1 MKKFAALLLAIL
13 MIAVATTATAAV
25 TIMIG
30 YENNPGEPI
39 DLACNEWKR
48 LVEEK
53 SNGEMIVE
61 IFPSSQL
68 GSKDNIIDQAM
79 AGDCVITLANGAFF
93 QDRGVKD
100 FGVVFAPYLFEN
112 WEQIDKLAASDW
124 FAQKKAELSDLG
136 LTILTGWHYGARDTM
151 TTKKVV
157 TAADIKGMKIR
168 VPNNSL
174 QVKGMAATGAVPT
187 PMSLGE
193 VYTALQQGTIDGGE
207 NPLSTLYG
215 RKHHEV
221 AKYLCL
227 DGHVLNFTNWVCSA
241 DWFNSLTAE
250 QQTLLLETGKEAG
263 IYNNQLQAEADAY
276 YMDLMIKEG
285 VTVYEPTAEDIKA
298 FQDAA
303 LGFYSDKDV
312 TANWTPDLYNT
323 VKAAMGAN

>member
-1 MKKFAALLLAIL
+1 MKKFAALLLAIML
-13 MIAVATTATAAV
+13 IALATTASAAV
-25 TIMIG
+25 TVMIG

-100 FGVVFAPYLFEN
+100 FGVVFAPFLFEN
-112 WEQIDKLAASDW
+112 WEQLDKLAASDW

-157 TAADIKGMKIR
+157 TADDIKGMKIR

-193 VYTALQQGTIDGGE
+193 VYTALQQGTIDGLE
-207 NPLSTLYG
+207 NPLTVLYNG
-215 RKHHEV
+215 AYQEV
-221 AKYLCL
+221 CKYLIL
-227 DGHVLNFTNWVCSA
+227 DHHILDYTCWVMGTEF
-241 DWFNSLTAE
+241 FNTLTPE
-250 QQTLLLETGKEAG
+250 QQQILIEAG
-263 IYNNQLQAEADAY
+263 NEAGVYNNNMLEETTAKALE
-276 YMDLMIKEG
+276 DLKAAG
-285 VTVYEPTAEDIKA
+285 VEVVEFDRDSFVAASESFYEDPDIKA
-298 FQDAA
+298 MWSEGLID
-303 LGFYSDKDV
+303 
-312 TANWTPDLYNT
+312 TI
-323 VKAAMGAN
+323 KAIIE

>member
-1 MKKFAALLLAIL
+1 MKKFAALLLAVL
-13 MIAVATTATAAV
+13 MIAVATTASAAV

-100 FGVVFAPYLFEN
+100 FGVVFAPYLFES

-174 QVKGMAATGAVPT
+174 QVKGTAATGAVPT

-193 VYTALQQGTIDGGE
+193 VYTALQQGTIDGLE
-207 NPLSTLYG
+207 NPLTVLYNG
-215 RKHHEV
+215 AYQEV
-221 AKYLCL
+221 CKYLIL
-227 DGHVLNFTNWVCSA
+227 DHHILDYTCWVCGT
-241 DWFNSLTAE
+241 DFFNTLTPE
-250 QQTLLLETGKEAG
+250 QQQILVEAG
-263 IYNNQLQAEADAY
+263 NEAGVYNNQMLEETTNKALE
-276 YMDLMIKEG
+276 DLKAAGVEVVEFDRDSFVAACESFYEDPEIKAMWSEGLIDQIKEI
-285 VTVYEPTAEDIKA
+285 IK
-298 FQDAA
+298 
-303 LGFYSDKDV
+303 
-312 TANWTPDLYNT
+312 
-323 VKAAMGAN
+323 

>member
-1 MKKFAALLLAIL
+1 MKKFAALLLVIM
-13 MIAVATTATAAV
+13 MIAMATTASAAV

-193 VYTALQQGTIDGGE
+193 VYTALQQGTIDGLE
-207 NPLSTLYG
+207 NPLTVLYNG
-215 RKHHEV
+215 AYQEV
-221 AKYLCL
+221 CKYLIL
-227 DGHVLNFTNWVCSA
+227 DHHILDYTCWVCGT
-241 DWFNSLTAE
+241 DFFNTLTPE
-250 QQTLLLETGKEAG
+250 QQQILVEAG
-263 IYNNQLQAEADAY
+263 NEAGVYNNAMLEETTNKALE
-276 YMDLMIKEG
+276 DL
-285 VTVYEPTAEDIKA
+285 
-298 FQDAA
+298 
-303 LGFYSDKDV
+303 
-312 TANWTPDLYNT
+312 
-323 VKAAMGAN
+323 KAAGVEVVDFDRDSFVAACESFYADPDIQAMWSEGLIDQVKEIIK

>member
-193 VYTALQQGTIDGGE
+193 VYTALQQGTIDGLE
-207 NPLSTLYG
+207 NPLTVLYNG
-215 RKHHEV
+215 AYQEV
-221 AKYLCL
+221 CKYLIL
-227 DGHVLNFTNWVCSA
+227 DHHILDYTCRVCGT
-241 DWFNSLTAE
+241 DFFNTLTPE
-250 QQTLLLETGKEAG
+250 QQQILVEAG
-263 IYNNQLQAEADAY
+263 NEAGVYNNAMLEETTNKALE
-276 YMDLMIKEG
+276 DL
-285 VTVYEPTAEDIKA
+285 
-298 FQDAA
+298 
-303 LGFYSDKDV
+303 
-312 TANWTPDLYNT
+312 
-323 VKAAMGAN
+323 KAAGVEVVEFDRDSFVAACESFYADPDIQAMWSEGLIDQVKEIIK

>member
-1 MKKFAALLLAIL
+1 MKKFAALLLAIML
-13 MIAVATTATAAV
+13 IALATTASAAV
-25 TIMIG
+25 TVMIG

-100 FGVVFAPYLFEN
+100 FGVVFAPFLFEN
-112 WEQIDKLAASDW
+112 WEQLDKLAASDW

-193 VYTALQQGTIDGGE
+193 VYTALQQGTIDGLE
-207 NPLSTLYG
+207 NPLTVLYNG
-215 RKHHEV
+215 AYQEV
-221 AKYLCL
+221 CKYLIL
-227 DGHVLNFTNWVCSA
+227 DHHILDYTCWVMGTEF
-241 DWFNSLTAE
+241 FNTLTPE
-250 QQTLLLETGKEAG
+250 QQQILIEAG
-263 IYNNQLQAEADAY
+263 NEAGVYNNNMLEETTAKALE
-276 YMDLMIKEG
+276 DLKAAG
-285 VTVYEPTAEDIKA
+285 VEVVDFDRDSFVAASESFYEDPDIKA
-298 FQDAA
+298 MWSEGLID
-303 LGFYSDKDV
+303 
-312 TANWTPDLYNT
+312 TI
-323 VKAAMGAN
+323 KAIIE

>member
-1 MKKFAALLLAIL
+1 MKKFAALLLAVL
-13 MIAVATTATAAV
+13 MIAVATTASAAV

-174 QVKGMAATGAVPT
+174 QVKGTAATGAVPT

-193 VYTALQQGTIDGGE
+193 VYTALQQGTIDGLE
-207 NPLSTLYG
+207 NPLTVLYNG
-215 RKHHEV
+215 AYQEV
-221 AKYLCL
+221 CKYLIL
-227 DGHVLNFTNWVCSA
+227 DHHILDYTCWVCGT
-241 DWFNSLTAE
+241 DFFNTLTPE
-250 QQTLLLETGKEAG
+250 QQQILVEAG
-263 IYNNQLQAEADAY
+263 NEAGVYNNQMLEETTNKALE
-276 YMDLMIKEG
+276 DLKAAGVEIVEFDRDSFVAACESFYEDPEIKAMWSEGLIDQIKEI
-285 VTVYEPTAEDIKA
+285 IK
-298 FQDAA
+298 
-303 LGFYSDKDV
+303 
-312 TANWTPDLYNT
+312 
-323 VKAAMGAN
+323 

>member
-157 TAADIKGMKIR
+157 TAADIKGVKIR

-193 VYTALQQGTIDGGE
+193 VYTALQQGTIDGLE
-207 NPLSTLYG
+207 NPLTVLYNG
-215 RKHHEV
+215 AYQEV
-221 AKYLCL
+221 CKYLIL
-227 DGHVLNFTNWVCSA
+227 DHHILDYTCWVCGT
-241 DWFNSLTAE
+241 DFFNTLTPE
-250 QQTLLLETGKEAG
+250 QQQILVEAG
-263 IYNNQLQAEADAY
+263 NEAGVYNNAMLEETTNKALE
-276 YMDLMIKEG
+276 DL
-285 VTVYEPTAEDIKA
+285 
-298 FQDAA
+298 
-303 LGFYSDKDV
+303 
-312 TANWTPDLYNT
+312 
-323 VKAAMGAN
+323 KAAGVEVVEFDRDSFVAACESFYADPDIQAMWSEGLIDQVKEIIK

>member
-100 FGVVFAPYLFEN
+100 FGVVFAPYLFES
-112 WEQIDKLAASDW
+112 WEQLDKLAASDW

-193 VYTALQQGTIDGGE
+193 VYTALQQGTIDGLE
-207 NPLSTLYG
+207 NPLTVLYNG
-215 RKHHEV
+215 AYQEV
-221 AKYLCL
+221 CKYLIL
-227 DGHVLNFTNWVCSA
+227 DHHILDYTCWVCGT
-241 DWFNSLTAE
+241 DFFNTLTPE
-250 QQTLLLETGKEAG
+250 QQQILVEAG
-263 IYNNQLQAEADAY
+263 NEAGVYNNAMLEETTNKALE
-276 YMDLMIKEG
+276 DL
-285 VTVYEPTAEDIKA
+285 
-298 FQDAA
+298 
-303 LGFYSDKDV
+303 
-312 TANWTPDLYNT
+312 
-323 VKAAMGAN
+323 KAAGVEVVEFDRDSFVAACESFYADPDIQAMWSEGLIDQVKEIIK

>member
-1 MKKFAALLLAIL
+1 MKKFAALLLAVL
-13 MIAVATTATAAV
+13 MIAVATTASAAV

-100 FGVVFAPYLFEN
+100 FGVVFAPYLFES

-151 TTKKVV
+151 TIKKVV

-174 QVKGMAATGAVPT
+174 QVKGTAATGAVPT

-193 VYTALQQGTIDGGE
+193 VYTALQQGTIDGLE
-207 NPLSTLYG
+207 NPLTVLYNG
-215 RKHHEV
+215 AYQEV
-221 AKYLCL
+221 CKYLIL
-227 DGHVLNFTNWVCSA
+227 DHHILDYTCWVCGT
-241 DWFNSLTAE
+241 DFFNTLTPE
-250 QQTLLLETGKEAG
+250 QQQILVEAG
-263 IYNNQLQAEADAY
+263 NEAGVYNNQMLEETTNKALE
-276 YMDLMIKEG
+276 DLKAAGVEVVEFDRDSFVAACESFYEDPEIKAMWSEGLIDQIKEI
-285 VTVYEPTAEDIKA
+285 IK
-298 FQDAA
+298 
-303 LGFYSDKDV
+303 
-312 TANWTPDLYNT
+312 
-323 VKAAMGAN
+323 

>member
-1 MKKFAALLLAIL
+1 MKKFAALLLVIM
-13 MIAVATTATAAV
+13 MIAMATTASAAV
-25 TIMIG
+25 TIKIG
-30 YENNPGEPI
+30 YENNPGELI

-174 QVKGMAATGAVPT
+174 QVKGTAATGAVPT

-193 VYTALQQGTIDGGE
+193 VYTALQQGTIDGLE
-207 NPLSTLYG
+207 NPLTVLYNG
-215 RKHHEV
+215 AYQEV
-221 AKYLCL
+221 CKYLIL
-227 DGHVLNFTNWVCSA
+227 DHHILDYTCWVCGT
-241 DWFNSLTAE
+241 DFFNTLTPE
-250 QQTLLLETGKEAG
+250 QQQILVEAG
-263 IYNNQLQAEADAY
+263 NEAGVYNNQMLEETTNKALE
-276 YMDLMIKEG
+276 DLKAAGVEIVEFDRDSFVAACESFYEDPEIKAMWSEGLIDQIKEI
-285 VTVYEPTAEDIKA
+285 IK
-298 FQDAA
+298 
-303 LGFYSDKDV
+303 
-312 TANWTPDLYNT
+312 
-323 VKAAMGAN
+323 

>member
-1 MKKFAALLLAIL
+1 MKKFAALLLAIML
-13 MIAVATTATAAV
+13 IALATTASAAV
-25 TIMIG
+25 TVMIG

-53 SNGEMIVE
+53 SNGEMLVE

-100 FGVVFAPYLFEN
+100 FGVVFAPFLFEN
-112 WEQIDKLAASDW
+112 WEQLDKLAASDW

-193 VYTALQQGTIDGGE
+193 VYTALQQGTIDGLE
-207 NPLSTLYG
+207 NPLTVLYNG
-215 RKHHEV
+215 AYQEV
-221 AKYLCL
+221 CKYLIL
-227 DGHVLNFTNWVCSA
+227 DHHILDYTCWVMGT
-241 DWFNSLTAE
+241 DFFNTLTPE
-250 QQTLLLETGKEAG
+250 QQQILIEAG
-263 IYNNQLQAEADAY
+263 NEAGVYNNNMLEETTAKALE
-276 YMDLMIKEG
+276 DLKAAG
-285 VTVYEPTAEDIKA
+285 VEVVEFDRDSFVAASESFYEDPEIKA
-298 FQDAA
+298 MWSEGLID
-303 LGFYSDKDV
+303 
-312 TANWTPDLYNT
+312 TI
-323 VKAAMGAN
+323 KAIIE

>member
-1 MKKFAALLLAIL
+1 MKKFAALLLAIML
-13 MIAVATTATAAV
+13 ITMATTASAAV

-100 FGVVFAPYLFEN
+100 FGVVFAPYLFES

-174 QVKGMAATGAVPT
+174 QVKGTAATGAVPT

-193 VYTALQQGTIDGGE
+193 VYTALQQGTIDGLE
-207 NPLSTLYG
+207 NPLTVLYNG
-215 RKHHEV
+215 AYQEV
-221 AKYLCL
+221 CKYLIL
-227 DGHVLNFTNWVCSA
+227 DHHILDYTCWVCGT
-241 DWFNSLTAE
+241 DFFNTLTPE
-250 QQTLLLETGKEAG
+250 QQQILIEAG
-263 IYNNQLQAEADAY
+263 NEAGAYNNQMLEETTNKALE
-276 YMDLMIKEG
+276 DLKAAGVEVVEFDRDSFVAACESFYEDPEIKAMWSEGLIDQIKEI
-285 VTVYEPTAEDIKA
+285 IK
-298 FQDAA
+298 
-303 LGFYSDKDV
+303 
-312 TANWTPDLYNT
+312 
-323 VKAAMGAN
+323 

>member
-193 VYTALQQGTIDGGE
+193 VYTALQQGTIDGLE
-207 NPLSTLYG
+207 NPLTVLYNG
-215 RKHHEV
+215 AYQEV
-221 AKYLCL
+221 CKYLIL
-227 DGHVLNFTNWVCSA
+227 DHHILDYTCWVCGT
-241 DWFNSLTAE
+241 DFFNTLTPE
-250 QQTLLLETGKEAG
+250 QQQILVEAG
-263 IYNNQLQAEADAY
+263 NEAGVYNNAMLEETTNKALE
-276 YMDLMIKEG
+276 DL
-285 VTVYEPTAEDIKA
+285 
-298 FQDAA
+298 
-303 LGFYSDKDV
+303 
-312 TANWTPDLYNT
+312 
-323 VKAAMGAN
+323 KAAGVEVVDFDRDSFVAACESFYADPDIQAMWSEGLIDQVKEIIK

>member
-1 MKKFAALLLAIL
+1 MKKFAALLLAVL
-13 MIAVATTATAAV
+13 MIAVATTASAAV

-193 VYTALQQGTIDGGE
+193 VYTALQQGTIDGLE
-207 NPLSTLYG
+207 NPLTVLYNG
-215 RKHHEV
+215 AYQEV
-221 AKYLCL
+221 CKYLIL
-227 DGHVLNFTNWVCSA
+227 DHHILDYTCWVCGT
-241 DWFNSLTAE
+241 DFFNTLTPE
-250 QQTLLLETGKEAG
+250 QQQILIDAGNEAG
-263 IYNNQLQAEADAY
+263 VYNNAMLEETTNKALE
-276 YMDLMIKEG
+276 DL
-285 VTVYEPTAEDIKA
+285 
-298 FQDAA
+298 
-303 LGFYSDKDV
+303 
-312 TANWTPDLYNT
+312 
-323 VKAAMGAN
+323 KAAGVEVVEFDRDSFVAACESFYADPDIQAMWSEGLIDQVKEIIK

>member
-1 MKKFAALLLAIL
+1 MKKFAALLLAIML
-13 MIAVATTATAAV
+13 IAMATTASAAV

-174 QVKGMAATGAVPT
+174 QVKGTAATGAVPT

-193 VYTALQQGTIDGGE
+193 VYTALQQGTIDGLE
-207 NPLSTLYG
+207 NPLTVLYNG
-215 RKHHEV
+215 AYQEV
-221 AKYLCL
+221 CKYLIL
-227 DGHVLNFTNWVCSA
+227 DHHILDYTCWVCGT
-241 DWFNSLTAE
+241 DFFNTLTPE
-250 QQTLLLETGKEAG
+250 QQQILVEAG
-263 IYNNQLQAEADAY
+263 NEAGVYNNQMLEETTNKALE
-276 YMDLMIKEG
+276 DLKAAGVEVVEFDRDSFVAACESFYEDPEIKAMWSEGLIDQIKEI
-285 VTVYEPTAEDIKA
+285 IK
-298 FQDAA
+298 
-303 LGFYSDKDV
+303 
-312 TANWTPDLYNT
+312 
-323 VKAAMGAN
+323 

>member
-1 MKKFAALLLAIL
+1 MKKFAALLLAIML
-13 MIAVATTATAAV
+13 IALATTASAAV

-112 WEQIDKLAASDW
+112 WEQLDKLAASDW
-124 FAQKKAELSDLG
+124 FAQKKAELADLG

-151 TTKKVV
+151 TIKKVV
-157 TAADIKGMKIR
+157 TADDIKGLKIR

-193 VYTALQQGTIDGGE
+193 VYTALQQGTIDGLE
-207 NPLSTLYG
+207 NPLTVLYNG
-215 RKHHEV
+215 AYQEV
-221 AKYLCL
+221 CKYLIL
-227 DGHVLNFTNWVCSA
+227 DHHILDYTCWVMGTEF
-241 DWFNSLTAE
+241 FNTLTPE
-250 QQTLLLETGKEAG
+250 QQQILIEAG
-263 IYNNQLQAEADAY
+263 NEAGVYNNNMLEETTNKALE
-276 YMDLMIKEG
+276 DLKAAG
-285 VTVYEPTAEDIKA
+285 VEVVEFDRDS
-298 FQDAA
+298 FVAA
-303 LGFYSDKDV
+303 SESFYSDPEIQAMWSEGLIDQI
-312 TANWTPDLYNT
+312 
-323 VKAAMGAN
+323 KAIIE

>member
-1 MKKFAALLLAIL
+1 MKKFAALLLAIML
-13 MIAVATTATAAV
+13 IALATTASAAV

-100 FGVVFAPYLFEN
+100 FGVVFAPFLFEN
-112 WEQIDKLAASDW
+112 WEQLDKLAASDW

-193 VYTALQQGTIDGGE
+193 VYTALQQGTIDGLE
-207 NPLSTLYG
+207 NPLTVLYNG
-215 RKHHEV
+215 AYQEV
-221 AKYLCL
+221 CKYLIL
-227 DGHVLNFTNWVCSA
+227 DHHILDYTCWVMGTEF
-241 DWFNSLTAE
+241 FNTLTPE
-250 QQTLLLETGKEAG
+250 QQQILIEAG
-263 IYNNQLQAEADAY
+263 NEAGVYNNNMLEETTAKALE
-276 YMDLMIKEG
+276 DLKAAG
-285 VTVYEPTAEDIKA
+285 VEVVEFDRDSFVAASESFYEDPDIKA
-298 FQDAA
+298 MWSEGLID
-303 LGFYSDKDV
+303 
-312 TANWTPDLYNT
+312 TI
-323 VKAAMGAN
+323 KAIIE

>member
-193 VYTALQQGTIDGGE
+193 VYTALQQGTIDGLE
-207 NPLSTLYG
+207 NPLTVLYNG
-215 RKHHEV
+215 AYQEV
-221 AKYLCL
+221 CKYLIL
-227 DGHVLNFTNWVCSA
+227 DHHILDYTCWVCGT
-241 DWFNSLTAE
+241 DFFNTLTPE
-250 QQTLLLETGKEAG
+250 QQQILIEAG
-263 IYNNQLQAEADAY
+263 NEAGVYNNAMLEETTNKALE
-276 YMDLMIKEG
+276 DL
-285 VTVYEPTAEDIKA
+285 
-298 FQDAA
+298 
-303 LGFYSDKDV
+303 
-312 TANWTPDLYNT
+312 
-323 VKAAMGAN
+323 KAAGVEVVEFDRDSFVAACESFYADPDIQAMWSEGLIDQVKEIIK

>member
-1 MKKFAALLLAIL
+1 MKKFAALLLAIML
-13 MIAVATTATAAV
+13 IAMATTASAAV

-174 QVKGMAATGAVPT
+174 QVKGTAATGAVPT

-193 VYTALQQGTIDGGE
+193 VYTALQQGTIDGLE
-207 NPLSTLYG
+207 NPLTVLYNG
-215 RKHHEV
+215 AYQEV
-221 AKYLCL
+221 CKYLIL
-227 DGHVLNFTNWVCSA
+227 DHHILDYTCWVCGT
-241 DWFNSLTAE
+241 DFFNTLTPE
-250 QQTLLLETGKEAG
+250 QQQILIEAG
-263 IYNNQLQAEADAY
+263 NEAGAYNNQMLEETTNKALE
-276 YMDLMIKEG
+276 DLKAAGVEVVEFDRDSFVAACESFYEDPEIKAMWSEGLIDQIKEI
-285 VTVYEPTAEDIKA
+285 IK
-298 FQDAA
+298 
-303 LGFYSDKDV
+303 
-312 TANWTPDLYNT
+312 
-323 VKAAMGAN
+323 

>member
-1 MKKFAALLLAIL
+1 MKKFAALLLVIM
-13 MIAVATTATAAV
+13 MIAMATTASAAV

-174 QVKGMAATGAVPT
+174 QVKGTAATGAVPT

-193 VYTALQQGTIDGGE
+193 VYTALQQGTIDGLE
-207 NPLSTLYG
+207 NPLTVLYNG
-215 RKHHEV
+215 AYQEV
-221 AKYLCL
+221 CKYLIL
-227 DGHVLNFTNWVCSA
+227 DHHILDYTCWVCGT
-241 DWFNSLTAE
+241 DFFNTLTPE
-250 QQTLLLETGKEAG
+250 QQQILVEAG
-263 IYNNQLQAEADAY
+263 NEAGVYNNAMLEETTNKALE
-276 YMDLMIKEG
+276 DL
-285 VTVYEPTAEDIKA
+285 
-298 FQDAA
+298 
-303 LGFYSDKDV
+303 
-312 TANWTPDLYNT
+312 
-323 VKAAMGAN
+323 KAAGVEVVEFDRDSFVAASESFYADPDIQAMWSEGLIDQVKEIIK

>member
-100 FGVVFAPYLFEN
+100 FGVVFAPYLFES
-112 WEQIDKLAASDW
+112 WEQLDKLAASDW

-193 VYTALQQGTIDGGE
+193 VYTALQQGTIDGLE
-207 NPLSTLYG
+207 NPLTVLYNG
-215 RKHHEV
+215 AYQEV
-221 AKYLCL
+221 CKYLIL
-227 DGHVLNFTNWVCSA
+227 DHHILDYTCWVCGT
-241 DWFNSLTAE
+241 DFFNTLTPE
-250 QQTLLLETGKEAG
+250 QQQILVEAG
-263 IYNNQLQAEADAY
+263 NEAGVYNNAMLEETTNKALE
-276 YMDLMIKEG
+276 DL
-285 VTVYEPTAEDIKA
+285 
-298 FQDAA
+298 
-303 LGFYSDKDV
+303 
-312 TANWTPDLYNT
+312 
-323 VKAAMGAN
+323 KAAGVEVVEFDRDSFVAASESFYADPDIQAMWSEGLIDQVKEIIK

>member
-53 SNGEMIVE
+53 SNGEMLVDIY
-61 IFPSSQL
+61 PSSQL

-100 FGVVFAPYLFEN
+100 FGVVFAPYLFES

-174 QVKGMAATGAVPT
+174 QVKGTAATGAVPT

-193 VYTALQQGTIDGGE
+193 VYTALQQGTIDGLE
-207 NPLSTLYG
+207 NPLTVLYNG
-215 RKHHEV
+215 AYQEV
-221 AKYLCL
+221 CKYLIL
-227 DGHVLNFTNWVCSA
+227 DHHILDYTCWVCGT
-241 DWFNSLTAE
+241 DFFNTLTPE
-250 QQTLLLETGKEAG
+250 QQQILVDAGNEAG
-263 IYNNQLQAEADAY
+263 LFNNQMLEETTNKALE
-276 YMDLMIKEG
+276 DLKAAGVEVVDFDRDSFVAACESFYEDPEIKAMWSEGLIDQIKEI
-285 VTVYEPTAEDIKA
+285 IK
-298 FQDAA
+298 
-303 LGFYSDKDV
+303 
-312 TANWTPDLYNT
+312 
-323 VKAAMGAN
+323 

>member
-1 MKKFAALLLAIL
+1 MKKFAALLLAIML
-13 MIAVATTATAAV
+13 IALATTASAAV

-100 FGVVFAPYLFEN
+100 FGVVFAPFLFEN
-112 WEQIDKLAASDW
+112 WEQLDKLAASDW

-193 VYTALQQGTIDGGE
+193 VYTALQQGTIDGLE
-207 NPLSTLYG
+207 NPLTVLYNG
-215 RKHHEV
+215 AYQEV
-221 AKYLCL
+221 CKYLIL
-227 DGHVLNFTNWVCSA
+227 DHHILDYTCWVMGT
-241 DWFNSLTAE
+241 DFFNTLTPE
-250 QQTLLLETGKEAG
+250 QQQILIEAG
-263 IYNNQLQAEADAY
+263 NEAGVYNNNMLEETTAKALE
-276 YMDLMIKEG
+276 DLKAAG
-285 VTVYEPTAEDIKA
+285 VEVVDFDRDSFVAASESFYEDPDIKA
-298 FQDAA
+298 MWSEGLID
-303 LGFYSDKDV
+303 
-312 TANWTPDLYNT
+312 TI
-323 VKAAMGAN
+323 KAIIE

>member
-1 MKKFAALLLAIL
+1 MKKFAALLLAVL
-13 MIAVATTATAAV
+13 MIAVATTASAAV

-136 LTILTGWHYGARDTM
+136 LTILTGGHYGARDTM

-174 QVKGMAATGAVPT
+174 QVKGTAATGAVPT

-193 VYTALQQGTIDGGE
+193 VYTALQQGTIDGLE
-207 NPLSTLYG
+207 NPLTVLYNG
-215 RKHHEV
+215 AYQEV
-221 AKYLCL
+221 CKYLIL
-227 DGHVLNFTNWVCSA
+227 DHHILDYTCWVCGT
-241 DWFNSLTAE
+241 DFFNTLTPE
-250 QQTLLLETGKEAG
+250 QQQILVEAG
-263 IYNNQLQAEADAY
+263 NEAGVYNNQMLEETTNKALE
-276 YMDLMIKEG
+276 DLKAAGVEVVEFDRDSFVAACESFYEDPEIKAMWSEGLIDQIKEI
-285 VTVYEPTAEDIKA
+285 IK
-298 FQDAA
+298 
-303 LGFYSDKDV
+303 
-312 TANWTPDLYNT
+312 
-323 VKAAMGAN
+323 

>member
-1 MKKFAALLLAIL
+1 MKKFAALLLAIML
-13 MIAVATTATAAV
+13 IALATTASAAV
-25 TIMIG
+25 TVMIG

-53 SNGEMIVE
+53 SNGEMLVE

-100 FGVVFAPYLFEN
+100 FGVVFAPFLFEN
-112 WEQIDKLAASDW
+112 WEQLDKLAASDW

-157 TAADIKGMKIR
+157 TADDIKGMKIR

-193 VYTALQQGTIDGGE
+193 VYTALQQGTIDGLE
-207 NPLSTLYG
+207 NPLTVLYNG
-215 RKHHEV
+215 AYQEV
-221 AKYLCL
+221 CKYLIL
-227 DGHVLNFTNWVCSA
+227 DHHILDYTCWVMGT
-241 DWFNSLTAE
+241 DFFNTLTPE
-250 QQTLLLETGKEAG
+250 QQQILIEAG
-263 IYNNQLQAEADAY
+263 NEAGVYNNNMLEETTAKALE
-276 YMDLMIKEG
+276 DLKAAG
-285 VTVYEPTAEDIKA
+285 VEVVEFDRDSFVAASESFYEDPEIKA
-298 FQDAA
+298 MWSEGLID
-303 LGFYSDKDV
+303 
-312 TANWTPDLYNT
+312 TI
-323 VKAAMGAN
+323 KAIIE

>member
-1 MKKFAALLLAIL
+1 MKKFAALLLAVL
-13 MIAVATTATAAV
+13 MIAVATTASAAV

-100 FGVVFAPYLFEN
+100 FGVVFAPYLFES
-112 WEQIDKLAASDW
+112 WEQLDKLAASDW

-174 QVKGMAATGAVPT
+174 QVKGTAATGAVPT

-193 VYTALQQGTIDGGE
+193 VYTALQQGTIDGLE
-207 NPLSTLYG
+207 NPLTVLYNG
-215 RKHHEV
+215 AYQEV
-221 AKYLCL
+221 CKYLIL
-227 DGHVLNFTNWVCSA
+227 DHHILDYTCWVCGT
-241 DWFNSLTAE
+241 DFFNTLTPE
-250 QQTLLLETGKEAG
+250 QQQILVEAG
-263 IYNNQLQAEADAY
+263 NEAGVYNNQMLEETTNKALE
-276 YMDLMIKEG
+276 DL
-285 VTVYEPTAEDIKA
+285 
-298 FQDAA
+298 
-303 LGFYSDKDV
+303 
-312 TANWTPDLYNT
+312 
-323 VKAAMGAN
+323 KAAGVEVVDFDRDSFVAACESFYADPDIQAMWSEGLIDQVKEIIK

>member
-1 MKKFAALLLAIL
+1 MKKFAALLLVIM
-13 MIAVATTATAAV
+13 MIAMATTASAAV

-193 VYTALQQGTIDGGE
+193 VYTALQQGTIDGLE
-207 NPLSTLYG
+207 NPLTVLYNG
-215 RKHHEV
+215 AYQEV
-221 AKYLCL
+221 CKYLIL
-227 DGHVLNFTNWVCSA
+227 DHHILDYTCWVCGT
-241 DWFNSLTAE
+241 DFFNTLTPE
-250 QQTLLLETGKEAG
+250 QQQILVEAG
-263 IYNNQLQAEADAY
+263 NEAGVYNNQMLEETTNKALEDLKAAGVEVVEFDRDSFVAACESFYADPDIQAMWSEGLIDQ
-276 YMDLMIKEG
+276 IKEI
-285 VTVYEPTAEDIKA
+285 IK
-298 FQDAA
+298 
-303 LGFYSDKDV
+303 
-312 TANWTPDLYNT
+312 
-323 VKAAMGAN
+323 

>member
-1 MKKFAALLLAIL
+1 MKKFAALLLAIML
-13 MIAVATTATAAV
+13 IALATTASAAV

-100 FGVVFAPYLFEN
+100 FGVVFAPFLFEN
-112 WEQIDKLAASDW
+112 WEQLDKLAASDW

-193 VYTALQQGTIDGGE
+193 VYTALQQGTIDGLE
-207 NPLSTLYG
+207 NPLTVLFNGAYQ
-215 RKHHEV
+215 EV
-221 AKYLCL
+221 CKYLIL
-227 DGHVLNFTNWVCSA
+227 DHHILDYTCWVMGT
-241 DWFNSLTAE
+241 DFFNTLTPE
-250 QQTLLLETGKEAG
+250 QQQILIEAG
-263 IYNNQLQAEADAY
+263 NEAGVYNNNMLEETTAKALE
-276 YMDLMIKEG
+276 DLKAAG
-285 VTVYEPTAEDIKA
+285 VEVVDFDRDSFVAASESFYEDPDIKA
-298 FQDAA
+298 MWSEGLID
-303 LGFYSDKDV
+303 
-312 TANWTPDLYNT
+312 TI
-323 VKAAMGAN
+323 KAIIE

>member
-13 MIAVATTATAAV
+13 MIAVATTASAAV

-100 FGVVFAPYLFEN
+100 FGVVFAPYLFES

-193 VYTALQQGTIDGGE
+193 VYTALQQGTIDGLE
-207 NPLSTLYG
+207 NPLTVLYNG
-215 RKHHEV
+215 AYQEV
-221 AKYLCL
+221 CKYLIL
-227 DGHVLNFTNWVCSA
+227 DHHILDYTCWVCGT
-241 DWFNSLTAE
+241 DFFNTLTPE
-250 QQTLLLETGKEAG
+250 QQQILVEAG
-263 IYNNQLQAEADAY
+263 NEAGVYNNQMLEETTNKALE
-276 YMDLMIKEG
+276 DLKAAGVEVVEFDRDSFVAACESFYEDPEIKAMWSEGLIDQIKEI
-285 VTVYEPTAEDIKA
+285 IK
-298 FQDAA
+298 
-303 LGFYSDKDV
+303 
-312 TANWTPDLYNT
+312 
-323 VKAAMGAN
+323 

>member
-1 MKKFAALLLAIL
+1 MKKFAALLLAVL
-13 MIAVATTATAAV
+13 MIAVATTASAAV

-100 FGVVFAPYLFEN
+100 FGVVFAPYLFES

-174 QVKGMAATGAVPT
+174 QVKGTAATGAVPT

-193 VYTALQQGTIDGGE
+193 VYTALQQGTIDGLE
-207 NPLSTLYG
+207 NPLTVLYYG
-215 RKHHEV
+215 AYQEV
-221 AKYLCL
+221 CKYLIL
-227 DGHVLNFTNWVCSA
+227 DHHILDYTCWVCGT
-241 DWFNSLTAE
+241 DFFNTLTPE
-250 QQTLLLETGKEAG
+250 QQQILVEAG
-263 IYNNQLQAEADAY
+263 NEAGVYNNQMLEETTNKALE
-276 YMDLMIKEG
+276 DLKAAGVEVVDFDRDSFVAACESFYEDPEIKAMWSEGLIDQIKEI
-285 VTVYEPTAEDIKA
+285 IK
-298 FQDAA
+298 
-303 LGFYSDKDV
+303 
-312 TANWTPDLYNT
+312 
-323 VKAAMGAN
+323 

>member
-1 MKKFAALLLAIL
+1 MKKFAALLMAIM
-13 MIAVATTATAAV
+13 MIALATTASAAV

-193 VYTALQQGTIDGGE
+193 VYTALQQGTIDGLE
-207 NPLSTLYG
+207 NPLTVLYNG
-215 RKHHEV
+215 AYQEV
-221 AKYLCL
+221 CKYLIL
-227 DGHVLNFTNWVCSA
+227 DHHILDYTCWVCGT
-241 DWFNSLTAE
+241 DFFNTLTPE
-250 QQTLLLETGKEAG
+250 QQQILVEAG
-263 IYNNQLQAEADAY
+263 NEAGVYNNAMLEETTNKALE
-276 YMDLMIKEG
+276 DL
-285 VTVYEPTAEDIKA
+285 
-298 FQDAA
+298 
-303 LGFYSDKDV
+303 
-312 TANWTPDLYNT
+312 
-323 VKAAMGAN
+323 KAAGVEVVEFDRDSFVAASESFYADPDIQAMWSEGLIDQVKEIIK

>member
-193 VYTALQQGTIDGGE
+193 VYTALQQGTIDGLE
-207 NPLSTLYG
+207 NPLTVLYNG
-215 RKHHEV
+215 AYQEV
-221 AKYLCL
+221 CKYLIL
-227 DGHVLNFTNWVCSA
+227 DHHILDYTCWVCGT
-241 DWFNSLTAE
+241 DFFNTLTPE
-250 QQTLLLETGKEAG
+250 QQQILVEAG
-263 IYNNQLQAEADAY
+263 NEAGVYNNAMLEETTNKALE
-276 YMDLMIKEG
+276 DL
-285 VTVYEPTAEDIKA
+285 
-298 FQDAA
+298 
-303 LGFYSDKDV
+303 
-312 TANWTPDLYNT
+312 
-323 VKAAMGAN
+323 KAAGVEVVEFDRDSFVAASESFYADPDIQAMWSEGLIDQVKEIIK

>member
-1 MKKFAALLLAIL
+1 MKKFAALLLAIML
-13 MIAVATTATAAV
+13 IAMATTASAAV

-193 VYTALQQGTIDGGE
+193 VYTALQQGTIDGLE
-207 NPLSTLYG
+207 NPLTVLYNG
-215 RKHHEV
+215 AYQEV
-221 AKYLCL
+221 CKYLIL
-227 DGHVLNFTNWVCSA
+227 DHHILDYTCWVMGT
-241 DWFNSLTAE
+241 DFFNTLTPE
-250 QQTLLLETGKEAG
+250 QQQILIEAG
-263 IYNNQLQAEADAY
+263 NEAGVYNNAMLDETTNKALEDLKAAGVEVVEFDRDSFVAASESFYAD
-276 YMDLMIKEG
+276 
-285 VTVYEPTAEDIKA
+285 PDIKA
-298 FQDAA
+298 MWSEGLIDQ
-303 LGFYSDKDV
+303 
-312 TANWTPDLYNT
+312 
-323 VKAAMGAN
+323 VKEIIK

>member
-1 MKKFAALLLAIL
+1 MKKFAALLLVIM
-13 MIAVATTATAAV
+13 MIAMATTASAAV

-193 VYTALQQGTIDGGE
+193 VYTALQQGTIDGLE
-207 NPLSTLYG
+207 NPLTVLYNG
-215 RKHHEV
+215 AYQEV
-221 AKYLCL
+221 CKYLIL
-227 DGHVLNFTNWVCSA
+227 DHHILDYTCWVCGT
-241 DWFNSLTAE
+241 DFFNTLTPE
-250 QQTLLLETGKEAG
+250 QQQILVEAG
-263 IYNNQLQAEADAY
+263 NEAGVYNNAMLEETTNKALE
-276 YMDLMIKEG
+276 DL
-285 VTVYEPTAEDIKA
+285 
-298 FQDAA
+298 
-303 LGFYSDKDV
+303 
-312 TANWTPDLYNT
+312 
-323 VKAAMGAN
+323 KAAGVEVVEFDRDSFVAASESFYADPDIQAMWSEGLIDQVKEIIK

>member
-1 MKKFAALLLAIL
+1 MKKFAALLLAIML
-13 MIAVATTATAAV
+13 IAMATTASAAV

-174 QVKGMAATGAVPT
+174 QVKGTAATGAVPT

-193 VYTALQQGTIDGGE
+193 VYTALQQGTIDGLE
-207 NPLSTLYG
+207 NPLTVLYNG
-215 RKHHEV
+215 AYQEV
-221 AKYLCL
+221 CKYLIL
-227 DGHVLNFTNWVCSA
+227 DHHILDYTCWVCGT
-241 DWFNSLTAE
+241 DFFNTLTPE
-250 QQTLLLETGKEAG
+250 QQQILIEAG
-263 IYNNQLQAEADAY
+263 NEAGAYNNQMLEETTNKALE
-276 YMDLMIKEG
+276 DLKAAGVEVVDFDRDSFVAACESFYEDPEIKAMWSEGLIDQIKEI
-285 VTVYEPTAEDIKA
+285 IK
-298 FQDAA
+298 
-303 LGFYSDKDV
+303 
-312 TANWTPDLYNT
+312 
-323 VKAAMGAN
+323 

>member
-53 SNGEMIVE
+53 SNGEMVVE

-174 QVKGMAATGAVPT
+174 QVKGTAATGAVPT

-193 VYTALQQGTIDGGE
+193 VYTALQQGTIDGLE
-207 NPLSTLYG
+207 NPLTVLYNG
-215 RKHHEV
+215 AYQEV
-221 AKYLCL
+221 CKYLIL
-227 DGHVLNFTNWVCSA
+227 DHHILDYTCWVCGT
-241 DWFNSLTAE
+241 DFFNTLTPE
-250 QQTLLLETGKEAG
+250 QQQILIEAG
-263 IYNNQLQAEADAY
+263 NEAGVYNNAMLEETTNKALEDLKAAGVEVVEFDRDSFVAACESFYADPDIQAMWSEGLIDQ
-276 YMDLMIKEG
+276 IKEI
-285 VTVYEPTAEDIKA
+285 IK
-298 FQDAA
+298 
-303 LGFYSDKDV
+303 
-312 TANWTPDLYNT
+312 
-323 VKAAMGAN
+323 